1 MREITVFVIHTTTT
15 YKVRTSKNKSK
26 RKSLRH
32 NSVLS
37 FSLLY
42 LLVCHC
48 KFVVIEI
55 CAYDIADDEKAMNSL
70 IIQKI

>member
-1 MREITVFVIHTTTT
+1 MREIAVFVIHTTTT
-15 YKVRTSKNKSK
+15 YKVHTSKNKSK

-48 KFVVIEI
+48 KFVIIEI

-70 IIQKI
+70 IIQKM

>member
-15 YKVRTSKNKSK
+15 YKVCTSKNKSK

-48 KFVVIEI
+48 KFVIIEI

>member
-1 MREITVFVIHTTTT
+1 MREITVFVIHTTT

-48 KFVVIEI
+48 KFVIIEI

>member
-1 MREITVFVIHTTTT
+1 MREIAVFVIHTTTT
-15 YKVRTSKNKSK
+15 YKVHTSKNKSK

-48 KFVVIEI
+48 KFVIIEI